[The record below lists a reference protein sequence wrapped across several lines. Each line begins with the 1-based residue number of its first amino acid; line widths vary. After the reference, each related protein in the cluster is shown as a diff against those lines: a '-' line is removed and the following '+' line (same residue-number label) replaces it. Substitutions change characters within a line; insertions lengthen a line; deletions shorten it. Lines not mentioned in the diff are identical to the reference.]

1 MSIAGRAVL
10 GMKKL
15 KGNIDINS
23 NLPIDNLKNIHA
35 DIDSDRTAWG
45 LGAQIGFNYKAT
57 DRLNL
62 AMRYDSRV
70 KLNFKASAKEEF
82 QSLFNNNLGFST
94 FYPEYADGTKTR
106 RDLPAILALGASYKV
121 TDRWTTAISGNYY
134 FNKDAKMDRTKASPA
149 LATLGVNEVKA
160 EYDNGW
166 EIALGN
172 EYKLNEKWTLLGSV
186 NYAHTGAKVSSYDD
200 IEFALDSVTVGAG
213 LKYAPTDCDEWV
225 FTVCHFLYDQET
237 GHYDKKYPSNIFP
250 SVKNPEY
257 DKNITAFG
265 LAYTKKF

>member
-1 MSIAGRAVL
+1 MDNSYL
-10 GMKKL
+10 WKL
-15 KGNIDINS
+15 
-23 NLPIDNLKNIHA
+23 L
-35 DIDSDRTAWG
+35 
-45 LGAQIGFNYKAT
+45 
-57 DRLNL
+57 
-62 AMRYDSRV
+62 
-70 KLNFKASAKEEF
+70 
-82 QSLFNNNLGFST
+82 
-94 FYPEYADGTKTR
+94 
-106 RDLPAILALGASYKV
+106 
-121 TDRWTTAISGNYY
+121 
-134 FNKDAKMDRTKASPA
+134 FNKDAKMDRTKASPI
-149 LATLGVNEVKA
+149 LEKFGIKDIKA

-213 LKYAPTDCDEWV
+213 VKYAPTDCDEWV
-225 FTVCHFLYDQET
+225 FTVCHFFYDQET
-237 GHYDKKYPSNIFP
+237 GHYGDKYPQDKFP